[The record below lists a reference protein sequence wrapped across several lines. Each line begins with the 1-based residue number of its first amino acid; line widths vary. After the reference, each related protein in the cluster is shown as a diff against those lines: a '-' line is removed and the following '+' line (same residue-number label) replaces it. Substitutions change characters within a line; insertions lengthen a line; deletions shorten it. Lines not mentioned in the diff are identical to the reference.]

1 MFQWLQ
7 WILMRNM
14 PVHEV
19 EDALTRAMSKLRPVT
34 VKAVQKCMEGIAIKI
49 GQDLKKELGILFGLM
64 FDGWSHAGVHYVALF
79 AVYEPDGK
87 LRVPLLGLP
96 PLADGNQTADVHV
109 ELFKNILDV
118 YNKTLD
124 MVGFMVGDKYNTNQ
138 AIANKMAVPLVGC
151 ASHRFNLAVNKF
163 LAPYKTLLSG
173 VNTLMV
179 ELRKENNRAVLKKY
193 TELDP
198 VKRCHAVVVYVHD
211 GAALHPYP
219 RRDQDGRGF

>member
-96 PLADGNQTADVHV
+96 
-109 ELFKNILDV
+109 
-118 YNKTLD
+118 
-124 MVGFMVGDKYNTNQ
+124 
-138 AIANKMAVPLVGC
+138 
-151 ASHRFNLAVNKF
+151 
-163 LAPYKTLLSG
+163 LLPTETRRLTSTWSCLRTSSMSITRHWTWSG
-173 VNTLMV
+173 SW
-179 ELRKENNRAVLKKY
+179 
-193 TELDP
+193 
-198 VKRCHAVVVYVHD
+198 
-211 GAALHPYP
+211 
-219 RRDQDGRGF
+219 